1 MVMRIKL
8 IANDERGSKCL
19 KGWWEAKCNEQ
30 SGGIHGNLC
39 KREPPLK
46 SSHLPAPSHRMK
58 FGGDVYLREY
68 LPEKI
73 QSYKTTQQGG
83 RRGSKN
89 PQ

>member
-8 IANDERGSKCL
+8 IANDEHGSKCF

-30 SGGIHGNLC
+30 SGGTHGNLC

-46 SSHLPAPSHRMK
+46 SSHLPVPSHRMK